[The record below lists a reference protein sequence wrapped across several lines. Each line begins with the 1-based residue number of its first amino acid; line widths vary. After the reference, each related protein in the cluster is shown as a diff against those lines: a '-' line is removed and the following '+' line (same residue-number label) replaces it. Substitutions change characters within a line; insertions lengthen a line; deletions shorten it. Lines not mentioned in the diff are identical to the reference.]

1 MTRRG
6 VKKAEEAFHI
16 DNLTDPENILLQ
28 HRINQAIRAWGIM
41 HRDQDYVVKD
51 GEVII
56 VDEFTGRLMYGR
68 RYNEGLHQ
76 AIEAKEGVQVA
87 RRAGL

>member
-1 MTRRG
+1 M
-6 VKKAEEAFHI
+6 
-16 DNLTDPENILLQ
+16 D
-28 HRINQAIRAWGIM
+28 QAIKAWGIM

-76 AIEAKEGVQVA
+76 AIEAKEGVEVPGK
-87 RRAGL
+87 AGRLPPSPSRTTSACTTSSPA